1 MSESADAGAG
11 AAAADTDA
19 RLEAHV
25 HGRVQG
31 VGFRYFVLE
40 EASRLRL
47 RGWVA
52 NDPDGAVSVLAEGS
66 RPALDQLLAAL
77 SEGPRAARVDRVD
90 RTWSA
95 ATGEFGRFGV
105 RSGWHGGD

>member
-1 MSESADAGAG
+1 MSDAPRADE
-11 AAAADTDA
+11 

-40 EASRLRL
+40 QASRLHL

-52 NDPDGAVSVLAEGS
+52 NDPSGAVSVLAEGPRDS
-66 RPALDQLLAAL
+66 LDVLLEALRD
-77 SEGPRAARVDRVD
+77 GPPAARVDRVD
-90 RTWSA
+90 TTWSA
-95 ATGEFGRFGV
+95 ATGEFTRFGV
-105 RSGWHGGD
+105 RSGYHGGD

>member
-1 MSESADAGAG
+1 LSDAPEANQ
-11 AAAADTDA
+11 

-40 EASRLRL
+40 LANRLRL

-52 NDPDGAVSVLAEGS
+52 NDPGGAVSVLAEGP
-66 RPALDQLLAAL
+66 RDALDAL
-77 SEGPRAARVDRVD
+77 VEALRDGPPAARVDRVD
-90 RTWSA
+90 TVWSP
-95 ATGEFGRFGV
+95 ATGEFTRFGV
-105 RSGWHGGD
+105 RSGYHGGD

>member
-1 MSESADAGAG
+1 LSDAPAPNQ
-11 AAAADTDA
+11 

-40 EASRLRL
+40 LANRLRL

-52 NDPDGAVSVLAEGS
+52 NDPGGAVSVLAEGP
-66 RPALDQLLAAL
+66 RDTLDALL
-77 SEGPRAARVDRVD
+77 EGLRDGPPAARVERVD
-90 RTWSA
+90 SAWSP
-95 ATGEFGRFGV
+95 ATGEFTRFGV
-105 RSGWHGGD
+105 RSGYHGGD

>member
-1 MSESADAGAG
+1 MTGANDAGPAE
-11 AAAADTDA
+11 ADA

-40 EASRLRL
+40 EASQLRL

-66 RPALDQLLAAL
+66 RPALERLLGAL
-77 SEGPRAARVDRVD
+77 EDGPPAARVERVD
-90 RTWSA
+90 RAWSA
-95 ATGEFGRFGV
+95 ATGEFERFGV

>member
-1 MSESADAGAG
+1 MSGPAEAGAG
-11 AAAADTDA
+11 EAQA

-40 EASRLRL
+40 KASQLRL

-52 NDPDGAVSVLAEGS
+52 NDPDGALSVLAEGPRS
-66 RPALDQLLAAL
+66 SVERLLAAL
-77 SEGPRAARVDRVD
+77 EAGPPAARVDRVD
-90 RTWSA
+90 RTWSP
-95 ATGEFGRFGV
+95 ATGEFERFGV